1 MVYGLVDEAGTEGIW
16 SKTIKTRSGLH
27 DTAMR
32 AAIKALEGKRYIMD
46 MKSVEHLNRKMYIK
60 ASLKPNEKATGG
72 PWYTDGELDEDF
84 IEAIQTILYNKI
96 SDRSFYKSSNTVA
109 AKKPKRMSKIG
120 TDKVA
125 SAKTSEAAKALRDA
139 ALDPKSKYEEDGER
153 SAKRQKTAREPE
165 KAKHMDRYLP
175 LPAGYQ
181 GYPTLQELTRHVEN
195 SNVTDTTLTKEEI
208 SQLLDVLC
216 FDKKIEKVVAGPA
229 GVAYRALRRSAREIE
244 DGPSNA
250 LTEAPCGRCPVFDLC
265 EEGGPV
271 APSNCEYFRQWLE
284 N

>member
-32 AAIKALEGKRYIMD
+32 AAIKALETKRYITD

-60 ASLKPNEKATGG
+60 SNLTPNEKATGG
-72 PWYTDGELDEDF
+72 PWYTDGELDEAF
-84 IEAIQTILYNKI
+84 IDSIQKVLYGFIFAK
-96 SDRSFYKSSNTVA
+96 SFYKSSNIGATKRPKRTTKANADKATA
-109 AKKPKRMSKIG
+109 AKSGEEVR
-120 TDKVA
+120 
-125 SAKTSEAAKALRDA
+125 ALRDA
-139 ALDPKSKYEEDGER
+139 ALDPKNKSENDTER
-153 SAKRQKTAREPE
+153 SAKKQKIAKEPDKGKE
-165 KAKHMDRYLP
+165 MDRYLP

-181 GYPTLQELTRHVEN
+181 GYPTLKELTFHVEN
-195 SNVTDTTLTKEEI
+195 SNVTETTLTKEEI

-216 FDKKIEKVVAGPA
+216 FDGKIEKVVAGPD
-229 GVAYRALRRSAREIE
+229 GLAYRALRQSAREIE
-244 DGPSNA
+244 EGVSNG

-271 APSNCEYFRQWLE
+271 SPSNCEYFRSWLE